1 MSRYEGRKLPGQPS
15 GSSGIGGFFS
25 LGKQLA
31 SRRGLNRDTPK
42 KIAPIKPSLT
52 TSKQKAGEIEKMI
65 NKDFVPSGMQLAKL
79 RQLAAQGK
87 ILNPKEAR
95 DFLHRSEA
103 GKKLETRESIQKYE
117 SELLKAELEATRE
130 AVSSPI
136 KYKFREGGE
145 AHLNQK
151 AKELVKGLYKESAEQ
166 ANAQAAE
173 ASKMDA
179 IQERHAR
186 LATLHAALRPP
197 TPSASPTSPAR
208 SSTVPTLQA
217 VEPVTKTA
225 AAQHRTG
232 SPLVAPPS
240 GVGSHVPGAHAP
252 VDELG
257 VGLGM
262 PVVVRPET
270 PAPTAPIS
278 EPVAPS
284 APVFQEPE
292 PLDQPMP
299 SHPAVPVES
308 APVSDAG
315 GGSGSEE

>member
-1 MSRYEGRKLPGQPS
+1 MSRYEGRKLPGPPS

-31 SRRGLNRDTPK
+31 SRRGLNRDAPK
-42 KIAPIKPSLT
+42 KIAPVKPSLT
-52 TSKQKAGEIEKMI
+52 TSKQKAGEIEKII
-65 NKDFVPSGMQLAKL
+65 NKDFVPSGMQLVKL

-103 GKKLETRESIQKYE
+103 GRKLDTRESIQKYE

-130 AVSSPI
+130 AVNNPI

-145 AHLNQK
+145 AHINQK

-166 ANAQAAE
+166 AHAQAAE
-173 ASKMDA
+173 TSKMDA

-186 LATLHAALRPP
+186 LATLHAALRPAPPAVAP
-197 TPSASPTSPAR
+197 TPGMR
-208 SSTVPTLQA
+208 SGPMPTLQA
-217 VEPVTKTA
+217 VEPVSSPTA
-225 AAQHRTG
+225 SRPPTG

-240 GVGSHVPGAHAP
+240 GVGSHVPGAHTS
-252 VDELG
+252 VDESG

-262 PVVVRPET
+262 PVVVHHET
-270 PAPTAPIS
+270 PVQVAPIS
-278 EPVAPS
+278 EPATPS
-284 APVFQEPE
+284 MPAFQEPE
-292 PLDQPMP
+292 PLDQPLP
-299 SHPAVPVES
+299 SHPTVPAES
-308 APVSDAG
+308 APVSDAF
-315 GGSGSEE
+315 GGSGDKE